1 MAAVCFVSSAV
12 ATTADTGTLAS
23 RSRRK
28 TTEMAPW
35 MQWAEFDLSCLSKC
49 SPLAQVFAEF
59 AEAAGTS
66 LGLGFSRRARR
77 LQPTAR

>member
-1 MAAVCFVSSAV
+1 
-12 ATTADTGTLAS
+12 
-23 RSRRK
+23 
-28 TTEMAPW
+28 